1 MANKLFQADTI
12 GWSLGTE
19 TVSVDLSTP
28 ILLTLTQLQEIEDE
42 CNNMIATGAKVHWKI
57 FSKEQILA
65 GDNATTTTT
74 DHNHELNL
82 LRGGP
87 KGAALELNE
96 LRMIYIENLDL
107 NPCGGTHL
115 HGLNEINLLKILGF
129 EKDNNRKCI
138 RIRFISGKRALN
150 YFKKNIIQETSISTL
165 LSVPPIQHIQSIEK
179 LLYEKKENNKKLD
192 IYSEELAELYALS
205 LLSSP
210 EKALNSVT
218 IDNKSELSSMP
229 IYAYHRSG
237 GDLKFLIKVAT
248 VLHTAYQKQYM
259 NSSSGSSVVLPLIYL
274 SGDENMPVYTSSL
287 DPPKTNKP
295 AKKTKSTT
303 TTTTTSADAAM
314 EVGSSGPF
322 ILFGPEEVVKQLKEP
337 LLGEFIDSVYT
348 HVYVNTSVF
357 IFLCI

>member
-1 MANKLFQADTI
+1 MADKLFHAETI

-28 ILLTLTQLQEIEDE
+28 ILLTSTQLQEIEDE
-42 CNNMIATGAKVHWKI
+42 CNNMIASGAKVHWKI
-57 FSKEQILA
+57 FSKDQILA
-65 GDNATTTTT
+65 ADNTTTTT
-74 DHNHELNL
+74 ADHNNELNL

-165 LSVPPIQHIQSIEK
+165 LSVPPILHIQSIEK

-218 IDNKSELSSMP
+218 IDNKSVLSSMP
-229 IYAYHRSG
+229 IYAYHRCG
-237 GDLKFLIKVAT
+237 GDLKFLIKIAT

-259 NSSSGSSVVLPLIYL
+259 SSSSTSNSVLLPLIYL
-274 SGDENMPVYTSSL
+274 SGDDNMPVYTSSL

-295 AKKTKSTT
+295 AKKSKS
-303 TTTTTSADAAM
+303 TTTTTSADAAV
-314 EVGSSGPF
+314 EIGLSGPF
-322 ILFGPEEVVKQLKEP
+322 ILFGPEEIVKQLKEP
-337 LLGEFIDSVYT
+337 LFGEFIDSIYT
-348 HVYVNTSVF
+348 HVYVNIPILQTS
-357 IFLCI
+357 